1 MVLCV
6 FLLLDSLMYLWNT
19 IFNEDGFSEEPGVS
33 SDPYDNY
40 DLENELVMIYIDL
53 GIEFD
58 DVETG
63 DEVSVSKILDF
74 NH

>member
-19 IFNEDGFSEEPGVS
+19 IFNENGFSEEPDVS